1 MPSCKEKLDPYEQP
15 VIPLFHRLLPHI
27 HGKNKSSYQILF
39 ARNPE
44 DGRFYAIKI
53 FPDTFQGRLEFE
65 RERMRHKFFSHSQ
78 YLVKAIECVSKEE
91 AHPIPSDLL
100 GYLPSIFQSE
110 NFNYI
115 IMPKLANDTLLAILM
130 RTIHNNSQGV
140 WCNISLRL

>member
-1 MPSCKEKLDPYEQP
+1 M
-15 VIPLFHRLLPHI
+15 IPLFHRLLPHI

-39 ARNPE
+39 AKNPE
-44 DGRFYAIKI
+44 DKRFYAIKI
-53 FPDTFQGRLEFE
+53 FPETFQGRLEFE

-91 AHPIPSDLL
+91 AQPISSDLL
-100 GYLPSIFQSE
+100 GNLPSIFQSE

>member
-1 MPSCKEKLDPYEQP
+1 M
-15 VIPLFHRLLPHI
+15 FHRLLPHI

-44 DGRFYAIKI
+44 DERFYAIKI
-53 FPDTFQGRLEFE
+53 FPETFQGRLEFE

-78 YLVKAIECVSKEE
+78 YLVKAIECVSKGE
-91 AHPIPSDLL
+91 AQPIPNDLL
-100 GYLPSIFQSE
+100 GYLPFIFQSE
-110 NFNYI
+110 NINYI

>member
-15 VIPLFHRLLPHI
+15 VIPLFHRLLPNI
-27 HGKNKSSYQILF
+27 HGRNKSSYQILF

-53 FPDTFQGRLEFE
+53 FPETFQGRLEFE

-100 GYLPSIFQSE
+100 GYLPFHLQSQ
-110 NFNYI
+110 NFDYI
-115 IMPKLANDTLLAILM
+115 IMPKLANDTLLAFLM
-130 RTIHNNSQGV
+130 RSIHNKRSM
-140 WCNISLRL
+140 SLKL